1 MLDINME
8 AGKVSLQDVSMRLE
22 NILLAKGDD
31 DGVYQVAL
39 ATYQGELKYLRQV
52 NFHQCHVI
60 IAEDFK
66 W

>member
-8 AGKVSLQDVSMRLE
+8 AGKVSLQDISMRLE

-52 NFHQCHVI
+52 NFHHCHVI
-60 IAEDFK
+60 FANNLK